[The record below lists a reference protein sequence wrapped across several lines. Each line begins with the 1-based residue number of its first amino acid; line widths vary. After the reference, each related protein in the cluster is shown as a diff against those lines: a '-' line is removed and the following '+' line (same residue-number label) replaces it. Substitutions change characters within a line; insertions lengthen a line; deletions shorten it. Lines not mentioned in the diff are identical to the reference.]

1 MQNARMIFLR
11 HDGFELGLIPD
22 AGGSVALFRHRDV
35 ELLRT
40 ATSRAPTD
48 MAAFPL
54 FPFSGRIGNG
64 RFRWQGRDVQLE
76 PNFPPEPHAIHGQAW
91 LGEWDTVAVTADRA
105 LLRYVHAA
113 DSWPWAYRAEQH
125 FRLGPNGLALELSL
139 TNLSDEPMPAGI
151 GWHPYFPSAGAE
163 IEADTALVWETGSD
177 MLPLPPRALVAGEH
191 LNAGARVS
199 QLELDTPFTTGS
211 RPVTIRWP
219 EQRRMLRMLPDDAF
233 RFLIVYTP
241 AGRDYFCAEP
251 VSHVPD
257 MVNLAAPAGE
267 TGLVSLAPGETLKG
281 AVRLELSPLRTGSA
295 EADDGRV
302 PAR

>member
-1 MQNARMIFLR
+1 MQNSRMITLR
-11 HDGFELGLIPD
+11 HDGFELGLLPGTGGAVAHFKHQD
-22 AGGSVALFRHRDV
+22 AN
-35 ELLRT
+35 LLRP
-40 ATSRAPTD
+40 ATGRAPTD

-64 RFRWQGRDVQLE
+64 RFRWQGRDIQLDQ
-76 PNFPPEPHAIHGQAW
+76 NFPPEPHAIHGQSW
-91 LGEWDTVAVTADRA
+91 LAEWDVVSATSDRA

-113 DSWPWAYRAEQH
+113 DAWPWAYRAEQL
-125 FRLGPNGLALELSL
+125 FRLGPNGLVLELSI
-139 TNLSDEPMPAGI
+139 TNLSNETMPAGI

-163 IEADTALVWETGSD
+163 IEADTTVVWETGPD
-177 MLPLPPRALVAGEH
+177 MLPRPPRPPMASEQLRE
-191 LNAGARVS
+191 GAPIAELS
-199 QLELDTPFTTGS
+199 LDTPFTTAS

-219 EQRRMLRMLPDDAF
+219 EHRRMLRMLPDELL

-241 AGRDYFCAEP
+241 PGEEFFCAEP

-257 MVNLAAPAGE
+257 MVNLAAPASE
-267 TGLVSLAPGETLKG
+267 TGLVALTPGETLKG
-281 AVRLELSPLRTGSA
+281 AVRLELSPLATGSA